1 MKLTPPDFS
10 IRYLL
15 IFALGSLALGPSCIC
30 ERTEIERPAK
40 QTLEQKVK
48 AALAAGGFGWVTS
61 KVLGSDVTLEG
72 VAKSPGMVQK
82 ALAAVKGIEGV
93 GKIINKMTVP
103 RNYDISFNR
112 KGDTIVLEGAV
123 PSAKVKAEFGA
134 AAQKIAKVVNNKLT
148 IQAGTADTGFSMI
161 GQKMAQG
168 LGFIKGGHID
178 LTKHKINVSGAVS
191 AEDKAKLEGLFKGLP
206 GGYSLSG
213 MSLLDAGAVEKCDT
227 DFSALL
233 SKTQIRFRSG
243 KADIDPRSKSLLKKL
258 TDIAKACPGRIA
270 VEGHTDSTGDAEA
283 NQKLSEARANAVK
296 AAFVKGGVAEAQVS
310 AIGFG
315 QMRPIGDNATKEGQ
329 AKNRRIEMHVAF

>member
-1 MKLTPPDFS
+1 MTSPSPNFS
-10 IRYLL
+10 IRFLL
-15 IFALGSLALGPSCIC
+15 LVAFGAFAIGPSCIC
-30 ERTEIERPAK
+30 ERMQIERPAK
-40 QTLEQKVK
+40 KTLEQKVK
-48 AALAAGGFGWVTS
+48 EALTAGGFGWVAAQVVGT
-61 KVLGSDVTLEG
+61 DVTLTG
-72 VAKSPGMVQK
+72 TAKSQGMIQK
-82 ALAAVKGIEGV
+82 ALAAVKGVEGV
-93 GKIINKMTVP
+93 GKVINKMSVP

-123 PSAKVKAEFGA
+123 PSAKVKADFGA
-134 AAQKIAKVVNNKLT
+134 AAQKIAKVVKNKLT
-148 IQAGTADTGFSMI
+148 ISAGTADEGFSMI

-168 LGFIKGGHID
+168 LGFMKGGHID
-178 LTKHKINVSGAVS
+178 LTKHQINISGAVT
-191 AEDKAKLEGLFKGLP
+191 AEDKAKLEGLFKGVP

-243 KADIDPRSKSLLKKL
+243 KADIDPRSKTLLKKL
-258 TDIAKACPGRIA
+258 TEIAKTCPGKIA
-270 VEGHTDSTGDAEA
+270 VEGHTDSTGDAAA

-296 AAFVKGGVAEAQVS
+296 AAFVKGGIADAQVS

-315 QMRPIGDNATKEGQ
+315 QTRPIGDNATKEGQ